1 MSWLEELAKGGVE
14 GILSPIAKVIQI
26 FKPDATQQ
34 AQLDAAFEQAKLNA
48 ESTILTA
55 INATMQ
61 AEAKSEHWL
70 QWSWRPVIGFTFA
83 GTILNN
89 YILYSYLSKFGMVQI
104 VIPEGVWMAMLAVLG
119 VSAYVRGRDKQNGNG
134 K

>member
-1 MSWLEELAKGGVE
+1 MAWLEELAKGGVE

-48 ESTILTA
+48 EATILTA

-61 AEAKSEHWL
+61 AEAKSEHWM

-83 GTILNN
+83 ATILNN
-89 YILYSYLSKFGMVQI
+89 YVLYGYFSKLGMVQI
-104 VIPEGVWMAMLAVLG
+104 IIPEGVWMAMLAVLG
-119 VSAYVRGRDKQNGNG
+119 VSAYVRGRDKNGNG

>member
-1 MSWLEELAKGGVE
+1 MAWLEELAKGGVE
-14 GILSPIAKVIQI
+14 GILSPITKVIQI

-70 QWSWRPVIGFTFA
+70 QWSWRPCVGFTFVV
-83 GTILNN
+83 TVINN
-89 YILYSYLSKFGMVQI
+89 YVLYPYIAKYGVVQI
-104 VIPEGVWMAMLAVLG
+104 VVPDSVWAAMLAVLG
-119 VSAYVRGRDKQNGNG
+119 VAAYVRGRDRQNGNG